1 MWEETQL
8 EKQMKE
14 KLSQGYNHEEAE
26 KYYTQYCSAK
36 DFLIDEIFSNIPSAE
51 SQLTDHTEKHIE
63 DVMKKA
69 FVLICDE
76 MDRFNAAELYLL
88 CMCILFHDC
97 GNIHGRDGHEKKIA
111 DVYDEAVGAKSS
123 RAQEKRWILSIV
135 RAHSGLSRQEN
146 KDTLVDVLEGNSL
159 YDKEVKLREIAG
171 ILRFADELAEG
182 PQRTSDYIQRH
193 NYVIRDGKEEPI
205 LQNKAIIYHKYASVT
220 NIYVDKGNGRVAL
233 TYHIEIPV
241 RQTTFSELINYI
253 YKRIVKL
260 DAERRYCKYYTPVL
274 EKLKRTEARIFISCK
289 GEDVI
294 DLPPIELGDK
304 YALTEES
311 VQDMIFSRYE
321 NIDEETLKTKIKE
334 KGFNYDEESI

>member
-14 KLSQGYNHEEAE
+14 KLSQEYNHEEAE
-26 KYYTQYCSAK
+26 KYCTQYCSAK
-36 DFLIDEIFSNIPSAE
+36 NFLVDEIFPNIPSVE

-69 FVLICDE
+69 YMLICDE
-76 MDRFNAAELYLL
+76 INRFNAAELYLL
-88 CMCILFHDC
+88 CMSILFHDC
-97 GNIHGRDGHEKKIA
+97 GNIHGREGHEKKIT
-111 DVYDEAVGAKSS
+111 DIYDEAITAKSS
-123 RAQEKRWILSIV
+123 RAQEKRWLLSIV
-135 RAHSGLSRQEN
+135 RAHSGLSRMGD
-146 KDTLVDVLEGNSL
+146 KDTLVDVLESNSL

-171 ILRFADELAEG
+171 ILRFADESAEG
-182 PQRTSDYIQRH
+182 PQRTSDYILKH
-193 NYVIRDGKEEPI
+193 NFAIKEGEEEPI
-205 LQNKAIIYHKYASVT
+205 IKDDAIIYHKYASVT
-220 NIYVDKGNGRVAL
+220 NVFIDKGNGRVGL

-241 RQTTFSELINYI
+241 RQISFSKLINFI

-260 DAERRYCKYYTPVL
+260 DAERRYCKYYTPAL
-274 EKLKRTEARIFISCK
+274 NKLKRTEARIFISCD

-311 VQDMIFSRYE
+311 VEDVILSRYP
-321 NIDEETLKTKIKE
+321 NIKEDILKTQIKE
-334 KGFNYDEESI
+334 KGYNYDEESI

>member
-14 KLSQGYNHEEAE
+14 KLSQEYNHEEE
-26 KYYTQYCSAK
+26 VKYYTQYCSAK
-36 DFLIDEIFSNIPSAE
+36 NFLVDEIFPNIPSVE

-76 MDRFNAAELYLL
+76 MNRFNAAELYLL

-123 RAQEKRWILSIV
+123 RAQEKRWVLSIV
-135 RAHSGLSRQEN
+135 RAHSGLSRQGD
-146 KDTLVDVLEGNSL
+146 KDTLVDVLENNSL

-182 PQRTSDYIQRH
+182 PQRTSDYILRH
-193 NYVIRDGKEEPI
+193 NIVIKDGDEGPI
-205 LQNKAIIYHKYASVT
+205 IQDNAIIYHKYASVT
-220 NIYVDKGNGRVAL
+220 NVFVDKGNGRVAL

-241 RQTTFSELINYI
+241 RQTSFSKLLNFI

-260 DAERRYCKYYTPVL
+260 DAERRYCKYYTPAI
-274 EKLKRTEARIFISCK
+274 EKSKRTEARIFISCE

-311 VQDMIFSRYE
+311 VQDMILSRYK
-321 NIDEETLKTKIKE
+321 NIDEETLKAKIKE
-334 KGFNYDEESI
+334 KGYNYDEESI